1 MRAIHLLFV
10 SMLGLGGIATAA
22 AGDVAVS
29 NSDAN
34 CTRQS
39 SSDSTAPHDSSNS
52 RGDADLPHAR
62 ATRSAPAS
70 TASSSMSNGDS
81 GVSGSGGGDASP
93 KRASLGWQ
101 SLLPGSIQ

>member
-1 MRAIHLLFV
+1 MRAIHLLLV

-29 NSDAN
+29 NIDAN
-34 CTRQS
+34 CTHQS
-39 SSDSTAPHDSSNS
+39 SSDGAASRDSSNS
-52 RGDADLPHAR
+52 HSDASLSHTHASR
-62 ATRSAPAS
+62 NAPTS
-70 TASSSMSNGDS
+70 TASSSMSNGD
-81 GVSGSGGGDASP
+81 GGINGGGGGDASP